1 MFDFVYA
8 LKAGYHLSTFFAWF
22 LTIGG
27 FILLQQFGRIS
38 LGDLA
43 RHNHI
48 EHDASLVHHNT
59 ELEAEYAPCEVDDVL
74 VEALC
79 SDARPSGGEKGFRM
93 NAEDVARARIRR
105 ESESPVLDILHAEI
119 ARGEMAIALGVF
131 GGKNGSIDGVPIEWL
146 KEWIKDERLPRGW
159 KYTHAQGL
167 FDSVKMSTDIRNAMK
182 RLAQEADQADDE
194 EGKTFSDSASSSG
207 DSFFISAEAPDTT
220 PPTSDSED
228 GILAGKRLDDGGG
241 R

>member
-8 LKAGYHLSTFFAWF
+8 LKSGYHLSTIFAWF

-59 ELEAEYAPCEVDDVL
+59 ELEAEYAPCEVDDAL
-74 VEALC
+74 VDALC
-79 SDARPSGGEKGFRM
+79 SDARPSGDKGLRM

-105 ESESPVLDILHAEI
+105 ENESPVLNFLRAEI

-131 GGKNGSIDGVPIEWL
+131 GGKNGSHDGVPIEWL
-146 KEWIKDERLPRGW
+146 KEWIQYERLPRGW
-159 KYTHAQGL
+159 KYTHTQGFL
-167 FDSVKMSTDIRNAMK
+167 ESAKAATDIRNAMK
-182 RLAQEADQADDE
+182 RLRLEMDVTDE
-194 EGKTFSDSASSSG
+194 KDGKAFSDSVSSSE
-207 DSFFISAEAPDTT
+207 DSFFIYGEARDTT

-228 GILAGKRLDDGGG
+228 GIPAEKKSDDGG